1 MVRCFDRNI
10 KTLSYGPVLDIK
22 DMFVMSMLRLLW
34 IIVCGLVLMPTNASD
49 EAVPNF
55 QFAGGNGLSLEAAVK
70 VRGDINASQFSNAK
84 LNWLKNKYPSS
95 KTLDILFP
103 CVRGQPYHVHK
114 IRGKSG
120 ILSTIYFDAGNVR
133 NEFIVGGKVTTT
145 QDLANQIIAEVE
157 QSNISPEQKQRMLS
171 SLRREEKPKK
181 PGEC

>member
-1 MVRCFDRNI
+1 MKIV
-10 KTLSYGPVLDIK
+10 
-22 DMFVMSMLRLLW
+22 RLLW
-34 IIVCGLVLMPTNASD
+34 IFVYGMALISANASD
-49 EAVPNF
+49 EAVPSF
-55 QFAGGNGLSLEAAVK
+55 QFTGGNGLSLETAVK

-157 QSNISPEQKQRMLS
+157 KSNLSPEQKQRMLS

-181 PGEC
+181 PGECE